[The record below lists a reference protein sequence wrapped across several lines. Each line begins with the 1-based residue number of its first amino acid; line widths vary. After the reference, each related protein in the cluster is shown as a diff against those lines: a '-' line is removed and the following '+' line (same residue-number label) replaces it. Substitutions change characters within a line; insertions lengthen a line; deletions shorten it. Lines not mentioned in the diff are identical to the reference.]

1 MDPVIIAFALLL
13 GTVLISRL
21 LLIKGLGLLNTN
33 EQSKVTLIFS
43 KHRIWNLVAMLGFAA
58 VYFLLITF
66 QSANYLMLAYIYL
79 GIIMAALF
87 LSSGKTI
94 QQFKKSHL
102 NSTFIQY
109 FTASNIVRG
118 IGIML
123 FFVFILNTI

>member
-21 LLIKGLGLLNTN
+21 LLIKGLGLLNSS
-33 EQSKVTLIFS
+33 EQSKVTVMFS
-43 KHRIWNLVAMLGFAA
+43 KNRIWNLVVMLGFAA
-58 VYFLLITF
+58 LYYLLITF
-66 QSANYLMLAYIYL
+66 QSADYLMLAYIYL

-87 LSSGKTI
+87 LSTGKTI
-94 QQFKKSHL
+94 QQFKKFHF
-102 NSTFIQY
+102 NATFIRY
-109 FTASNIVRG
+109 FAASNIVRG